1 MSNQDTYVTMPDGT
15 KVEVTPQTVTTS
27 SLVNVAQLTSE
38 DRLALDK
45 TKRIKQE
52 IQIVQLQHGTFKKMD
67 LHSPDL
73 DTLVSLNTN
82 LETTERHFAQYDLL
96 QIFQI
101 IKPLRDSKTGMLTGM
116 IKSEKESK
124 NLFQWYGSLTLDE
137 VKESTEWYCT
147 CAKASWYKSNL
158 SLTAEYLRRH
168 MDVDLCEKVNEEYNK
183 LPALQK
189 GGPTMLHLMISH
201 LLSST
206 DSLVHALT
214 SKIKSLKLS
223 SYPGED
229 VGKAVTHLRTLVR
242 CLKKL
247 KRRNAEGHE
256 IDLVPHDL
264 TKQLYDILQT
274 SSCEEFNAMFR
285 SMYFTNQQKILSKG
299 VSAWED
305 PEMVLS
311 AAQTHYHNLC
321 TDGKWT
327 GVSQNNATFPAFST
341 KRDAVAFLSELHCH
355 NCGGPH
361 LLRHCTKPH
370 DKSRIRKNRKR
381 FEELRTLAED
391 DSSSDD
397 SSTDSSEDSSTDASK
412 QHSNR
417 RSKWPPRPK
426 RGEPNHATIDGKQYY
441 YHFKS
446 RRWRRISKNRDH
458 TDEDKPDTKEHPSSS
473 TPAPAPVPDSSKL
486 SSTQRRQANLVL
498 SQFQQEFN
506 DAFSVL
512 TEVFHV

>member
-1 MSNQDTYVTMPDGT
+1 MSNNYVTMPDGT
-15 KVEVTPQTVTTS
+15 KVEVTPQTGKATP
-27 SLVNVAQLTSE
+27 LVNVAQLTSE

-82 LETTERHFAQYDLL
+82 LETTERHFSQYDLL
-96 QIFQI
+96 PIFQI
-101 IKPLRDSKTGMLTGM
+101 IKPLRDPDTGLLSGM

-124 NLFQWYGSLTLDE
+124 NLFHWPRGTR
-137 VKESTEWYCT
+137 
-147 CAKASWYKSNL
+147 AIFPA
-158 SLTAEYLRRH
+158 YLRRL

-183 LPALQK
+183 LPVSQK
-189 GGPTMLHLMISH
+189 GGPTMLHLMISN

-274 SSCEEFNAMFR
+274 SSCEEFNALFR
-285 SMYFTNQQKILSKG
+285 SMYFTDQQKILSTG

-305 PEMVLS
+305 PELVLS

-327 GVSQNNATFPAFST
+327 GVTQNRLLFLLN
-341 KRDAVAFLSELHCH
+341 KKDAVAFLGQIHCH

-361 LLRHCTKPH
+361 LLCDCTEPQ
-370 DKSRIRKNRKR
+370 DEARIKANRKR
-381 FEELRTLAED
+381 FKDAKKVARTG
-391 DSSSDD
+391 SSKDKSQPQ
-397 SSTDSSEDSSTDASK
+397 SNST
-412 QHSNR
+412 R
-417 RSKWPPRPK
+417 RTKWPPRPK
-426 RGEPNHATIDGKQYY
+426 KGEPNRTMIDGKLHY

-446 RRWRRISKNRDH
+446 SKWLPVDASPSQQANVVASSNTNTNSTATAPTAAPSTAAADM
-458 TDEDKPDTKEHPSSS
+458 DPTK
-473 TPAPAPVPDSSKL
+473 
-486 SSTQRRQANLVL
+486 RRQASLAL
-498 SQFQQEFN
+498 TKFRQEFS

-512 TEVFHV
+512 TDVFQE